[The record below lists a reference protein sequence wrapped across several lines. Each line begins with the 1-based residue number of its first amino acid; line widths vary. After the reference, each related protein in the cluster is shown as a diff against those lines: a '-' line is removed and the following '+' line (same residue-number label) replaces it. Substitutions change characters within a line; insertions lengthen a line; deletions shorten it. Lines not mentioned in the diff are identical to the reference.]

1 MLLPQRG
8 IFFVLA
14 VLAWGST
21 AAEGCRGAAACGMD
35 DDQKEQQWFSVDAE
49 ACRKRAVRLAGGAWG

>member
-1 MLLPQRG
+1 
-8 IFFVLA
+8 VLA